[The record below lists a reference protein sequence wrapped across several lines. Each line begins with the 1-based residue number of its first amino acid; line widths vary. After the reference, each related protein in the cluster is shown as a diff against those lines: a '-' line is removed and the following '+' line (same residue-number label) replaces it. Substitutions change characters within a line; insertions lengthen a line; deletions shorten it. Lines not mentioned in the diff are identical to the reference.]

1 MIIRI
6 SHNTQRCPLVIPSS
20 SHLNRRRHVVF
31 QSVLLCHFPLCCQ
44 LYSIATNATIWS
56 LESVCLACQHW
67 SLVRHSATT
76 YSGVMRGTAWSPA
89 PPGRTSIQ
97 STVSTSLNRHS
108 TSQLPQLSQP
118 PLYSQEHLSTS
129 QPLICLQCP
138 HSVLVLLCRSTVSSS
153 YLSGS
158 FPTTRTCSNQPSCH
172 LQTGS
177 ARSP

>member
-1 MIIRI
+1 M
-6 SHNTQRCPLVIPSS
+6 SS
-20 SHLNRRRHVVF
+20 FRRFCYATSLFVASYTVLPQMPQSGAWKVFVLHANIGLLSGIQLPHV
-31 QSVLLCHFPLCCQ
+31 
-44 LYSIATNATIWS
+44 
-56 LESVCLACQHW
+56 LES
-67 SLVRHSATT
+67 
-76 YSGVMRGTAWSPA
+76 MRETAWSPA

-97 STVSTSLNRHS
+97 STASTSLNRHS

-153 YLSGS
+153 YLSGN

-177 ARSP
+177 ARPP